1 MHHFNDNIEGL
12 LLSNKIKELG
22 HMVPYKRKRYKAYIG
37 KDITKLRQNITASQW
52 RKFYFWHLNKYH
64 VYTSFIY
71 NFFNNGI

>member
-1 MHHFNDNIEGL
+1 M
-12 LLSNKIKELG
+12 
-22 HMVPYKRKRYKAYIG
+22 YKRKRYKAYIG

-52 RKFYFWHLNKYH
+52 RKFYFWHINKYN